1 VARENLG
8 SLPLMKRAGRYR
20 ELAAE
25 AHATALIAPEGL
37 FRETYRNIAKN
48 WTELAAEIDRLLER
62 LEIEAYFEP
71 GGDIEQDFNVSQTVH

>member
-1 VARENLG
+1 MARESLG
-8 SLPLMKRAGRYR
+8 SLPLMKRSGRYR

-25 AHATALIAPEGL
+25 AQATALIASEGH
-37 FRETYRNIAKN
+37 FRETYLNIAKN

-71 GGDIEQDFNVSQTVH
+71 GGDIEQDFNVPQTVH